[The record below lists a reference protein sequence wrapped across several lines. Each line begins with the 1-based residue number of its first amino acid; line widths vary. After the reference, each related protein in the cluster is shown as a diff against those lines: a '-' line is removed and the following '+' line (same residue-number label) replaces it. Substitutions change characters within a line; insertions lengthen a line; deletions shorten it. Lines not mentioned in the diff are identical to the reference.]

1 MIYPVR
7 DKTLKTLDGRLW
19 RPISN
24 GVYPRVILA
33 GIHSGVGKT
42 TLSLGIMSALRKKG
56 LKVQPFKTGPDYID
70 PSYHTQAAGQISR
83 NLDSWLL
90 SKDTILE
97 LFVKQAES
105 ADISIIEG
113 VMGLY
118 DGLADT
124 EEGSTAQ
131 LSKILKCPVIL
142 ILDARSLSRSA
153 AAICLGYM
161 EFDKKVDIKGVII
174 NNIGSDNHY
183 RYIKSATEKK
193 TGIPVIGY
201 LPRSHDLKLPERH
214 LGLVPAPEKKL
225 LAAFYRKLS
234 NLINQHIDLDK
245 IISIS
250 RKAQPLVR
258 SDRKEQ
264 AIFSPKPVKNH
275 VTIAVAFDEAFNF
288 YYRDNLDILE
298 SFGARLVKFSP
309 LGDDKL
315 PKGVSGVYIGGGFPE
330 LFAAR
335 LSANKKLKRQIRQ
348 QAEEGLPIYAEC
360 GGLMYFMERIADFN
374 KNELEMVGL
383 FKGSVNMGKRLQAL
397 GYVKIEA
404 IKDNILSKKGTK
416 TRGHVFHWSYL
427 DNLPDETSFAY
438 KIEKNKDRIFYDG
451 LIQGN
456 VLASYV
462 HLHFASDI
470 NFAKNFIN
478 KCRQTERRND

>member
-1 MIYPVR
+1 MN
-7 DKTLKTLDGRLW
+7 L
-19 RPISN
+19 
-24 GVYPRVILA
+24 PRIIIA
-33 GIHSGVGKT
+33 GTHSGVGKT
-42 TLSLGIMSALRKKG
+42 TLSLGIMSALHKKG

-70 PSYHTQAAGQISR
+70 PSYHAQAAWRMSR

-97 LFVKQAES
+97 LFVKQAAS
-105 ADISIIEG
+105 ADISVIEG

-153 AAICLGYM
+153 AAICLGYK
-161 EFDKKVDIKGVII
+161 EFDRQVGIKGII
-174 NNIGSDNHY
+174 VNNIGSNNHY
-183 RYIKSATEKK
+183 RYIKSAIEKI
-193 TGIPVIGY
+193 TRIPVIGY
-201 LPRSHDLKLPERH
+201 LPRSKDLKLPERH
-214 LGLVPAPEKKL
+214 LGLVPAQEKKL
-225 LAAFYRKLS
+225 RAAFYRKLS
-234 NLINQHIDLDK
+234 NLISRNIDLDK

-250 RKAQPLVR
+250 RKTPPLVR
-258 SDRKEQ
+258 RDWKEK

-275 VTIAVAFDEAFNF
+275 VAIAVAFDEAFNF

-309 LGDDKL
+309 LRDDRL
-315 PKGVSGVYIGGGFPE
+315 PEGVSGVYIGGGFPE
-330 LFAAR
+330 LFGAR

-360 GGLMYFMERIADFN
+360 GGLMYLMEKIGDFN
-374 KNELEMVGL
+374 KNELPMVGI

-397 GYVKIEA
+397 GYVKIET
-404 IKDNILSKKGTK
+404 IKDNILSKKGAK
-416 TRGHVFHWSYL
+416 IRAHVFHWSYL
-427 DNLPDETSFAY
+427 DNLADKTTFAY

-456 VLASYV
+456 VLASYA

-470 NFAKNFIN
+470 KFARNFVDS
-478 KCRQTERRND
+478 CRQYGNIDEPREIK